1 MTFHELE
8 LHKGYSDWSI
18 GQDGLYSAANMP
30 ASKGS
35 RFTLE
40 LFTPGITTCNVI
52 PDIVYLNRLYL
63 HI

>member
-1 MTFHELE
+1 MSLSYI
-8 LHKGYSDWSI
+8 KASDWSI
-18 GQDGLYSAANMP
+18 GQDGLYSASNMP

-35 RFTLE
+35 RFTSE
-40 LFTPGITTCNVI
+40 LFTPGITNVT